1 MASTSRASLLLSVT
15 LSELRVKA
23 LLMEDPPGDII
34 KTYLDRELSL
44 IIQDTP
50 EREKLINFY
59 VQGEHTTGWDA
70 IRTFLRQMHCFD

>member
-1 MASTSRASLLLSVT
+1 M
-15 LSELRVKA
+15 KA

-70 IRTFLRQMHCFD
+70 IRTFLRQIVALTNTDNVNVRLNIP